1 MVTTDEDHRRQEQCI
16 DKKANSIGNESIGEN
31 RERRGAR
38 EVILVD
44 RALSLYLNLS
54 EIQGPSSSLE
64 CQFFLEFE
72 ANGPARPD
80 MH

>member
-1 MVTTDEDHRRQEQCI
+1 MVTNDEDHRRQEQCI
-16 DKKANSIGNESIGEN
+16 DKKANSIGNESIGEY
-31 RERRGAR
+31 RELRGAR
-38 EVILVD
+38 EVILID

-72 ANGPARPD
+72 AYGPAGPD